1 MSATTAS
8 QRAPPGGEPGP
19 GSPPRSGSVR
29 GRRARRVEVE
39 AEAAPGPASPA
50 EVAGPA
56 AAAAGPAAAAAPWQD
71 LPDVVLIKVFQR
83 LAMRQDACLRSNVSM
98 VCVRWKRLVHHVV
111 MSDTAVSRQ
120 KRKYVP
126 PDRALRP
133 GGARSEPRPP
143 ASSVDGHFHGGAG
156 TVAGPREG
164 EEEDDCADDAVQS
177 SPKRP
182 RAGLPRSPAAVAG
195 LLGAARE
202 PRRRRRRSASLGRQ
216 GSLVKRGVRMLT
228 SILEGAQRR
237 LGLPSPRPS
246 APPD

>member
-1 MSATTAS
+1 M
-8 QRAPPGGEPGP
+8 
-19 GSPPRSGSVR
+19 
-29 GRRARRVEVE
+29 
-39 AEAAPGPASPA
+39 
-50 EVAGPA
+50 
-56 AAAAGPAAAAAPWQD
+56 
-71 LPDVVLIKVFQR
+71 VLIKVFQR

-177 SPKRP
+177 TPKRP

-202 PRRRRRRSASLGRQ
+202 PRRRRRSASLGRQ